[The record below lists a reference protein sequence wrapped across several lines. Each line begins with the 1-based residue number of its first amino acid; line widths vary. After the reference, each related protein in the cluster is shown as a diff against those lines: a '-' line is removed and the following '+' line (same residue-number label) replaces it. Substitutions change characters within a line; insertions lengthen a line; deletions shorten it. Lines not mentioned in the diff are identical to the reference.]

1 MNVRDVR
8 HRRGEVH
15 VPVGLTEITLEL
27 ETRDA
32 DHQQALL
39 SRLEKRGL
47 AARVLTSTRTD

>member
-1 MNVRDVR
+1 MRDVR